1 MELNSSTLKGRANV
15 AKLTLAGLGAIG
27 LYMKFGPGKK
37 VKAEVT
43 FSNLFPNVLFSLFE
57 ASFLAPDLNPGG
69 EFTKLKQS
77 FKQRFKMCVKKSRM
91 K

>member
-37 VKAEVT
+37 VKAEGGNI
-43 FSNLFPNVLFSLFE
+43 FKFISL
-57 ASFLAPDLNPGG
+57 
-69 EFTKLKQS
+69 
-77 FKQRFKMCVKKSRM
+77 RFIQFI
-91 K
+91 